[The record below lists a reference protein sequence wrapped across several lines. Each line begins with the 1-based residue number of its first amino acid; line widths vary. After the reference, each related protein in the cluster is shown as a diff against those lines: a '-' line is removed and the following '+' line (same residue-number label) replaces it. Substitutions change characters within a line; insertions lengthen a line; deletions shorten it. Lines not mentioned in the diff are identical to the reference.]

1 MKRNVNETVYLTKL
15 NNGDNQTAIKL
26 TMTTEKVKVI
36 LSNKNVL
43 HIECISLMCVSQKKK
58 PLT

>member
-43 HIECISLMCVSQKKK
+43 HIRMYFSNDVC
-58 PLT
+58 

>member
-26 TMTTEKVKVI
+26 TMTMEKVKVT

-43 HIECISLMCVSQKKK
+43 HIRMYFSKKTLNVK
-58 PLT
+58 FK